1 MSEQNSEIVRA
12 AFEAFN
18 EGGPEAFIPFT
29 HPDVEFSTPSDLASE
44 PDTYRGHDGVRRYW
58 DSFFE
63 IMDEIK
69 VETRELHDRG
79 ERVVV
84 AMTLKARGRATGIE
98 TEQQAAAVATLRDG
112 KTIGITFHTSLQE
125 AEAAAAEA
133 EAESG

>member
-1 MSEQNSEIVRA
+1 MAESNVEIVRA

-18 EGGPEAFIPFT
+18 EGGPEAFIPFI

-69 VETRELHDRG
+69 VEPRVDDRG
-79 ERVVV
+79 DEWSSR
-84 AMTLKARGRATGIE
+84 
-98 TEQQAAAVATLRDG
+98 
-112 KTIGITFHTSLQE
+112 
-125 AEAAAAEA
+125 
-133 EAESG
+133 